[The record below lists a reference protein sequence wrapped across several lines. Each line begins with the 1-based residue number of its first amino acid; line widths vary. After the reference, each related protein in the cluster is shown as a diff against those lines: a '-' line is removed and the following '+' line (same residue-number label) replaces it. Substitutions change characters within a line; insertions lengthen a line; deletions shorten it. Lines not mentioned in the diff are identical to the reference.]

1 MAVQIQLRNDTTAA
15 WAANNPILALGEI
28 GIDTDL
34 NQLRIGDGDSTWDE
48 LPYFVN
54 ASAIGGQLEGFLLEE
69 EKGQAEGLATLDET
83 GNIPESQLGAAQT
96 IAAAAA
102 ATAEANAIS
111 AAETI
116 AASAASSAVAGIVDS
131 APEILNTLNELS
143 AALGNDADFATTI
156 TTAISDKAP
165 LDSPTFVGTVDFTE
179 ATVLGVATEAPQ
191 IIHPFALGA

>member
-15 WAANNPILALGEI
+15 WTANDPVLALGEI

-34 NQLRIGDGDSTWDE
+34 GQLRIGDGESTWSE

-54 ASAIGGQLEGFLLEE
+54 AAAIGGQLEGFLLED
-69 EKGQAEGLATLDET
+69 EKGVAEGVATLDET

-96 IAAAAA
+96 IA
-102 ATAEANAIS
+102 
-111 AAETI
+111 ET
-116 AASAASSAVAGIVDS
+116 AASAAVTAIVGS
-131 APEILNTLNELS
+131 APEVLNTLNELA
-143 AALGNDADFATTI
+143 AALGDDADFATTI